1 MRFNANGYD
10 LNRNWDTV
18 DPRRMP
24 EIAAQRKAIL
34 DWVDSGRRI
43 DFFLTLHNTESEDY
57 VAGPLSAE
65 VQGFWGSLNGFR
77 SC

>member
-1 MRFNANGYD
+1 VRFNANGYD
-10 LNRNWDTV
+10 LNRNWDAV

-57 VAGPLSAE
+57 IAGPLSAGGPRFE
-65 VQGFWGSLNGFR
+65 NSPNGFR